1 MKSRNLTAAVLVVAA
16 AIACLA
22 APSPARALGIGF
34 YGSAG
39 GGTADWN
46 NTGYYDYDDHRDTR
60 HGGAGLVID
69 TGSPYN
75 PLSYRLSIGWERIS
89 HLSTFETP
97 GFTLEG
103 VVVDQDL
110 MVDLIGGAGPLRM
123 WVGPELRLGFLT
135 GEPDDGSSGEEDFL
149 ALGIGPVIGFDFM
162 VSPALALSWKFG
174 YLVTGYSGNSHSEYD
189 YYDDSSLGEGHAYAS
204 LAILFSTWG
213 GYSQPQPV
221 QQQRQQQPPAAQRPY
236 PGRW

>member
-1 MKSRNLTAAVLVVAA
+1 MNSRTMAAAVLVLAA
-16 AIACLA
+16 AIAGPA
-22 APSPARALGIGF
+22 ASQHAHALGVGF

-46 NTGYYDYDDHRDTR
+46 STGYYGYGDHRDTR

-69 TGSPYN
+69 TGSPYH

-89 HLSTFETP
+89 HLARLDTP
-97 GFTLEG
+97 GFTLQG

-110 MVDLIGGAGPLRM
+110 IVDLIGAPGPLRM
-123 WVGPELRLGFLT
+123 WAGPELRFGFLS
-135 GEPDDGSSGEEDFL
+135 GEPDDGSSGKEDFL
-149 ALGIGPVIGFDFM
+149 ALGIGPVLGFDFM
-162 VSPALALSWKFG
+162 VSPALAISWKFG
-174 YLVTGYSGNSHSEYD
+174 YLVSGYSGNSQSSYD

-204 LAILFSTWG
+204 LAILFSTGG
-213 GYSQPQPV
+213 GYEQQPQAQP
-221 QQQRQQQPPAAQRPY
+221 RQQPRPQEQRPY